1 MMSSIY
7 SVLETVLPFEWI
19 QYDFMKNALLAIFM
33 ICPLYGMIGTMIV
46 NNSMAFFSD
55 ALGHSALCGVAIGLI
70 FGIGDTNLSMVI
82 FAVIFSLALNKI
94 KNANMSSTDTIIS
107 VFSSLG
113 VAVGLAALSKNGDFS
128 KYSSLLV
135 GDILSISAKE
145 LGYLLVVLVVTVVFW
160 FTCFNKLNAVSVNAS
175 LAKTR
180 GIRVGL
186 IDNLFAVL
194 TAVIVTISIQW
205 VGLLIINAMLILPAA
220 ASRNISSNMREYHL
234 YSLLFSFF
242 SGITGLIVSFYFSGR
257 RLFCHFPFKKKGEK
271 LMGRDLH
278 APEIQV

>member
-242 SGITGLIVSFYFSGR
+242 SGITGLIVSFYSNIASGPMIVI
-257 RLFCHFPFKKKGEK
+257 LAAGVFFVTFLLKKKAK
-271 LMGRDLH
+271 N
-278 APEIQV
+278 

>member
-242 SGITGLIVSFYFSGR
+242 SGIIGLIVSFYSNIASGPMIVI
-257 RLFCHFPFKKKGEK
+257 LAAGVFFVTFLFKKKAK
-271 LMGRDLH
+271 N
-278 APEIQV
+278 

>member
-242 SGITGLIVSFYFSGR
+242 SGITGLIVSFYSNIASGPMIVI
-257 RLFCHFPFKKKGEK
+257 LAAGVFFVTFLFKKKAK
-271 LMGRDLH
+271 N
-278 APEIQV
+278 

>member
-145 LGYLLVVLVVTVVFW
+145 LGYLLVLLVVTVVFW

-242 SGITGLIVSFYFSGR
+242 SGITGLIVSFYSNIASGPMIVI
-257 RLFCHFPFKKKGEK
+257 LAAGVFFVTFLLKKKAK
-271 LMGRDLH
+271 N
-278 APEIQV
+278 